1 MHVLPIRYVV
11 LYIMRKEDTFGLPQ
25 IFLLIL
31 QNEFITLSHYILSHF
46 LFHIGVL
53 IVPHAKKMCYCAH
66 PIFRYC
72 RKVSVWNILLL
83 AKLPKRS
90 ETFK

>member
-1 MHVLPIRYVV
+1 MMQACAANKVPGTCNFPEI
-11 LYIMRKEDTFGLPQ
+11 
-25 IFLLIL
+25 LLIL
-31 QNEFITLSHYILSHF
+31 QNEIISLSHYILSHF

-53 IVPHAKKMCYCAH
+53 IMPHVKKMCYCAH

-90 ETFK
+90 ETF